1 MARQASGVEAG
12 RPWWKKKRFVIPLAI
27 VAVFVV
33 LAVLNP
39 PPPESA
45 GSATASPSAPSAPA
59 TSTPALSHTTQAAEP
74 TTAEVPAEYASALV
88 KAQMYSDTMHM
99 SKAKLTEQLTSEF
112 GEKFPKAA
120 ADYAVEHV
128 NADWNANALAKAREY
143 RDSMSMSTA
152 RIREQLTS
160 EFGEKFTPAQADY
173 AIKHLAGS

>member
-1 MARQASGVEAG
+1 MAS
-12 RPWWKKKRFVIPLAI
+12 
-27 VAVFVV
+27 
-33 LAVLNP
+33 
-39 PPPESA
+39 
-45 GSATASPSAPSAPA
+45 
-59 TSTPALSHTTQAAEP
+59 
-74 TTAEVPAEYASALV
+74 
-88 KAQMYSDTMHM
+88 
-99 SKAKLTEQLTSEF
+99 
-112 GEKFPKAA
+112 KAA

>member
-1 MARQASGVEAG
+1 
-12 RPWWKKKRFVIPLAI
+12 
-27 VAVFVV
+27 
-33 LAVLNP
+33 
-39 PPPESA
+39 
-45 GSATASPSAPSAPA
+45 
-59 TSTPALSHTTQAAEP
+59 
-74 TTAEVPAEYASALV
+74 
-88 KAQMYSDTMHM
+88 MYSDTMHM